1 MLHCTLKHV
10 HHAEEGQGERGFAA
24 ARPAT
29 DPHLKTHKSESP
41 TFKSQ
46 MLFHLFTQFGYLLP
60 RADVCID
67 IFEHWLQRGIVSDT
81 QILDLDLSVSGPAI
95 RNLRHG

>member
-29 DPHLKTHKSESP
+29 DPHLKTNESESP
-41 TFKSQ
+41 TFKSR
-46 MLFHLFTQFGYLLP
+46 MKSIFWHSRFVSPLHTVWLP
-60 RADVCID
+60 SA
-67 IFEHWLQRGIVSDT
+67 QG
-81 QILDLDLSVSGPAI
+81 
-95 RNLRHG
+95 